1 VQKLFKSFALFTKRL
16 QGRSNKRAM
25 LLDENLNFD
34 RVCLDFQ
41 LVVSALLR
49 LKMIGAVYAMMLK
62 KHTPFS
68 HAVTNVCVQLVRLS
82 FNPVQFAGNL

>member
-1 VQKLFKSFALFTKRL
+1 MVFKKKLV
-16 QGRSNKRAM
+16 
-25 LLDENLNFD
+25 LDQACQDL
-34 RVCLDFQ
+34 Q

-49 LKMIGAVYAMMLK
+49 LKMIGAVYAMVLK

-82 FNPVQFAGNL
+82 VIPVQFAGHL